1 VTDLTG
7 LNAVVTGGNG
17 GIGLGL
23 ATGMAKAGANI
34 AIWARDEA
42 KSAAAVAGLEK
53 LGVRAL
59 ALTCDIT
66 DEAQVGAAM
75 DRTVDE
81 LGPLGCLVANSG
93 TSDRRTIVE
102 SSLED
107 WRRVV
112 RVNLDG
118 TFLTCREAARRFVD
132 QGSGGSLVVV
142 GSMIGAFGGVGQG
155 AYAASK
161 TGLLGLART
170 LAIELARHRVRVNAL
185 VPGWTVTGLSSGG
198 YADDRFR
205 DATTRRTPVRR
216 WADPAEFEEVGAYLA
231 DPSLTFHT
239 GDEVRVDGGYTIF

>member
-1 VTDLTG
+1 MTDLTG
-7 LNAVVTGGNG
+7 LTAVVTGGNG

-23 ATGMAKAGANI
+23 ATGMAKAGASI

-42 KSAAAVAGLEK
+42 KSAAAVAELAK
-53 LGVRAL
+53 LGGRAL
-59 ALTCDIT
+59 ALTCDVT
-66 DEAQVGAAM
+66 DEAQVSAAM
-75 DRTVDE
+75 DRTVAE

-93 TSDRRTIVE
+93 TSDRRTIVD

-107 WRRVV
+107 WHRVL

-132 QGSGGSLVVV
+132 QGSGGSIVVV
-142 GSMIGAFGGVGQG
+142 SSMISAFGGAGQG

-161 TGLLGLART
+161 TGLLGLSRT
-170 LAIELARHRVRVNAL
+170 LAVELARHRVRVNAL
-185 VPGWTVTGLSSGG
+185 IPGWTVTGLSAGG

-231 DPSLTFHT
+231 DPTLTFHT

>member
-1 VTDLTG
+1 MTDLTG
-7 LNAVVTGGNG
+7 LTAVVTGGNG
-17 GIGLGL
+17 GIGLGM
-23 ATGMAKAGANI
+23 ATGMARAGANI

-42 KSAAAVAGLEK
+42 KSAAAAAALDE
-53 LGVRAL
+53 LGVRTL
-59 ALTCDIT
+59 ALTCDVA
-66 DEAQVGAAM
+66 DEAQVAEAM
-75 DRTVDE
+75 ERTVAE
-81 LGPLGCLVANSG
+81 LGPLGCMVANAG
-93 TSDRRTIVE
+93 TSDRRTILD
-102 SSLED
+102 SSLDD
-107 WRRVV
+107 WHRVL

-142 GSMIGAFGGVGQG
+142 SSMISAFGGAGQG

-161 TGLLGLART
+161 TGLLGLSRT
-170 LAIELARHRVRVNAL
+170 LAVELARHRVRVNAL
-185 VPGWTVTGLSSGG
+185 IPGWTVTGLSAGG

-205 DATTRRTPVRR
+205 AATTQRTPARR

>member
-1 VTDLTG
+1 MTDLTG

-17 GIGLGL
+17 GIGLGM
-23 ATGMAKAGANI
+23 ATGMARAGANI

-42 KSAAAVAGLEK
+42 KSAEAVAGLEK

-59 ALTCDIT
+59 ALTCDVA
-66 DEAQVGAAM
+66 DEAQVAGAM
-75 DRTVDE
+75 ERTVAE
-81 LGPLGCLVANSG
+81 LGPLGCMVANSG
-93 TSDRRTIVE
+93 TSDRRTVVD

-107 WRRVV
+107 WRRVM

-132 QGSGGSLVVV
+132 QGSGGSIVVV
-142 GSMIGAFGGVGQG
+142 SSMISAFGGAGQG

-161 TGLLGLART
+161 TGLLGLSRT
-170 LAIELARHRVRVNAL
+170 LAVELARHRVRVNAL
-185 VPGWTVTGLSSGG
+185 IPGWTVTGLSAGG

-205 DATTRRTPVRR
+205 GATTQRTPVRR

-239 GDEVRVDGGYTIF
+239 GDEVRVDGGYAIF